1 MRTLL
6 TAAVAVVVTAVLFL
20 LMQALI
26 KDPIVVA
33 VDPPA
38 VPPVGRVEA
47 PVEPEPEETNET
59 PPPLE
64 PPPGIDGEP
73 VLIPL
78 ENAVVDFDEPMP
90 RGFGEGETSM
100 CRFRKAMTR
109 FRSSPSRRNT
119 HMTS

>member
-78 ENAVVDFDEPMP
+78 ENAVGDFDEPSAP
-90 RGFGEGETSM
+90 PQINGVLRNSNAQATSIWM
-100 CRFRKAMTR
+100 
-109 FRSSPSRRNT
+109 
-119 HMTS
+119 

>member
-1 MRTLL
+1 MSQAKEDAMRTLL

-47 PVEPEPEETNET
+47 PGRRRGRDVRC
-59 PPPLE
+59 
-64 PPPGIDGEP
+64 
-73 VLIPL
+73 
-78 ENAVVDFDEPMP
+78 VVFA
-90 RGFGEGETSM
+90 RQ
-100 CRFRKAMTR
+100 
-109 FRSSPSRRNT
+109 
-119 HMTS
+119 